1 MADRFD
7 VTRSSAHRVY
17 RRVSKANAVHLA
29 QRFIDFPSGQRAR
42 EENDKFEEMGGF
54 PGVERS
60 MTAIY
65 LSKILSST

>member
-1 MADRFD
+1 MADKFD

-42 EENDKFEEMGGF
+42 EENDKLEEMGGF
-54 PGVERS
+54 PGV
-60 MTAIY
+60 MGAIDDCHIPV
-65 LSKILSST
+65 KNPE